1 MAPAVRRDSAACLR
15 LRPAERPADFGLEQA
30 SCPSKHGHGPHVL
43 KAGGCLRGE
52 PVLAGEPLR
61 PVELC
66 TRDPDRVAETAKSGF
81 GSNEIILHFSV
92 VASRSGDKSRRDLPT
107 PGTPATSTRRA
118 ERRSA
123 EATERGPLRATSTRE
138 S

>member
-1 MAPAVRRDSAACLR
+1 
-15 LRPAERPADFGLEQA
+15 
-30 SCPSKHGHGPHVL
+30 
-43 KAGGCLRGE
+43 
-52 PVLAGEPLR
+52 LAGEPLR

-107 PGTPATSTRRA
+107 PATPETSTRRA

-123 EATERGPLRATSTRE
+123 EAWKSSFTSRIWWSRPVNGASRTLERCEPAVAATTRVTW
-138 S
+138 